1 LDEKKVFNQ
10 LIMGY
15 NPHQMR
21 QSRRSTMYA
30 VEFKA
35 TIKNGTIAV
44 PKRFRSEISETVKVI
59 ILKDHQAKRKG
70 ASSPDAIE
78 ALLARPLQVA
88 NFTPL
93 TREEC
98 HERH

>member
-1 LDEKKVFNQ
+1 VQ
-10 LIMGY
+10 
-15 NPHQMR
+15 
-21 QSRRSTMYA
+21 A

-35 TIKNGTIAV
+35 TIKNGTIEV

-59 ILKDHQAKRKG
+59 ILKDHQAKRK
-70 ASSPDAIE
+70 AAPSPDAIGV
-78 ALLARPLQVA
+78 LLARPLQVT

>member
-1 LDEKKVFNQ
+1 
-10 LIMGY
+10 M
-15 NPHQMR
+15 H
-21 QSRRSTMYA
+21 A

-35 TIKNGTIAV
+35 TIKNGTIEV

-59 ILKDHQAKRKG
+59 ILKDHQAKRK
-70 ASSPDAIE
+70 ATSSPDVIG

-88 NFTPL
+88 DFTPL

-98 HERH
+98 HGRH